1 MRLLQLPWF
10 ESAILIALLG
20 SLAVSRLR
28 APERAALWGMC
39 FTGIVFLCSFLAWL
53 SFHLHVPTEPGD
65 PWSLQARLLGH
76 RVIDLDELSAPL
88 VPAIALLHFLTAVA
102 TARTRMRH
110 FSFSWSLVSEAIR
123 LAMLGAPASWL
134 LVALMIVSIVPPYIE
149 LRNRNESTRVYSIHM
164 ALFVVLLVT
173 GWAAVQAQAPGD
185 PPPIWGIVPLL
196 LAILV
201 RLGTVPVHCWVTGWL
216 EHASLGNAILYITP
230 LTGVYA
236 AVRFVLP
243 IAPEWVLRS
252 IGLASLATAV
262 YASAMA
268 TVQTSARRF
277 FAYLFLSLASLV
289 LVGLELTT
297 ELSLTASFS
306 LWFAVMLSLGG
317 FGLALRSLEARFGT
331 LGLVGFHGLYGHA
344 PTLAV
349 CFLLTGLASV
359 GFPATLGF
367 VSTELL
373 VDSAVEANIY
383 VGIAVIT
390 SAALNGI
397 AVLRAYLHL
406 FTGSRH
412 VSTVSLRVGVG
423 ERFALLTLAALVLGG
438 GLFPQPGVATR
449 WRAASLLLEQRNR
462 RLDPAP
468 VAVPNDGLANRV
480 SPHLARS
487 PRPL

>member
-20 SLAVSRLR
+20 SLAVSQLR
-28 APERAALWGMC
+28 DPARAALWGTS
-39 FTGIVFLCSFLAWL
+39 FTGLVCLSSLLAWL
-53 SFHLHVPTEPGD
+53 SFHLGIPAESVA
-65 PWSLQARLLGH
+65 PWSIQVRLLG
-76 RVIDLDELSAPL
+76 RRIVDLDELSAPL
-88 VPAIALLHFLTAVA
+88 VPAVALLHFLTAVA

-110 FSFSWSLVSEAIR
+110 FSFSWSLASEAIR
-123 LAMLGAPASWL
+123 LAMLGTPASWL
-134 LVALMIVSIVPPYIE
+134 LVALMIISIVPPYIE
-149 LRNRNESTRVYSIHM
+149 LRNRNVSPRVYSFHM
-164 ALFVVLLVT
+164 ALFVVLLLV
-173 GWAAVQAQAPGD
+173 GWAAVQSRAADD

-201 RLGTVPVHCWVTGWL
+201 RLGTVPAHCWVTDWL
-216 EHASLGNAILYITP
+216 EHASLGNAILYVTP

-243 IAPEWVLRS
+243 IAPDWVLRS

-268 TVQTSARRF
+268 TVQTSTRRF

-297 ELSLTASFS
+297 ELSLTASLS
-306 LWFAVMLSLGG
+306 LWFSVMLSLGG

-331 LGLVGFHGLYGHA
+331 LGLAGYHGLYGHT
-344 PTLAV
+344 PTLAA

-367 VSTELL
+367 ISTELL
-373 VDSAVEANIY
+373 VDSAVEDNIY
-383 VGIAVIT
+383 VGMAVVT

-397 AVLRAYLHL
+397 AVMRAYFHL

-412 VSTVSLRVGVG
+412 VSTVSLQVGPR
-423 ERFALLTLAALVLGG
+423 ERFALLTLTALVLGG

-449 WRAASLLLEQRNR
+449 WRAARLLLDQRNR
-462 RLDPAP
+462 QLAPAAGAAHGDSLPDRLPAQASRP
-468 VAVPNDGLANRV
+468 
-480 SPHLARS
+480 S
-487 PRPL
+487 RPL